1 MTEQRLKEIFIETV
15 FPTVGVTDE
24 TLLWFE
30 TVSLRQDYIEAMK
43 QAVNEAL
50 DEAAE
55 NVTLLDP
62 AMNIKCKSGHGF
74 VVDKQS
80 ILNLKVK

>member
-1 MTEQRLKEIFIETV
+1 MTSERLQEIMKEQEVDKYISVNVRFIVENC
-15 FPTVGVTDE
+15 
-24 TLLWFE
+24 
-30 TVSLRQDYIEAMK
+30 MK

-55 NVTLLDP
+55 KGKLSRVR
-62 AMNIKCKSGHGF
+62 
-74 VVDKQS
+74 VD

>member
-1 MTEQRLKEIFIETV
+1 MTEQRLFEIMAQHNCFATSTKIK
-15 FPTVGVTDE
+15 
-24 TLLWFE
+24 
-30 TVSLRQDYIEAMK
+30 AMK

-55 NVTLLDP
+55 KGKLSSVR
-62 AMNIKCKSGHGF
+62 
-74 VVDKQS
+74 VD